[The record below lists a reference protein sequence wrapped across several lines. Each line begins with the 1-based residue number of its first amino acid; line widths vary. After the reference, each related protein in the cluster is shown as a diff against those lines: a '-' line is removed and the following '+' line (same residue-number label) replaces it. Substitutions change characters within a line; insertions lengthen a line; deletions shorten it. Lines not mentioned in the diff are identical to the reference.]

1 MAQLPLEQAIPRFRQ
16 NEERV
21 DTFVNGGP
29 SSTFLTSTGTSVPSI
44 QKFLADKNA
53 EINVG
58 AGSIL
63 TQVTAQANVSKD
75 VGARFMT
82 PKAADPTTRDDGTPL
97 QGGDSYWNTTLGVM
111 RTRVGSSF
119 VNGTLSGTTPPQF
132 DNGVNYAT
140 TAFVQR
146 ALGNFSEAYTIGGN
160 VTLTV
165 ADAGK
170 LVISALSSAAT
181 VTLPSFASVPAG
193 ATFTVSNTGT
203 ANVTVSGG
211 GTNIDLGPANAAS
224 AVLAPS
230 QSITVVRATG
240 SSVWQTIGTPFN
252 VNNSAAPLPTASVAN
267 GQWLTISPGAGIAAV
282 LPAGGTWAWVLM
294 RFNSGAFAA
303 VNTGVSVGGTTIGS
317 AVSGNLWVG
326 FAWRIA

>member
-1 MAQLPLEQAIPRFRQ
+1 MAQLPLEHAIPRFRL
-16 NEERV
+16 NEEQV

-44 QKFLADKNA
+44 RKFLADKNA

-75 VGARFMT
+75 VGSRFMT

-97 QGGDSYWNTTLGVM
+97 QAGDSYWNTTLGVM

-146 ALGNFSEAYTIGGN
+146 ALGNFSEAYTISGN

-170 LVISALSSAAT
+170 LIISALSAPPT
-181 VTLPSFASVPAG
+181 VTLPAFASVPAG

-203 ANVTVSGG
+203 ANVIVSGN
-211 GTNIDLGPANAAS
+211 GTNIDLGPANAATL
-224 AVLAPS
+224 VLAPN
-230 QSITVVRATG
+230 QSVTVVRATG
-240 SSVWQTIGTPFN
+240 SSVWLTVGTPFN
-252 VNNSAAPLPTASVAN
+252 VNNSAAPLPIASAAN
-267 GQWLTISPGAGIAAV
+267 GQWLTISPDAGVAAV

-303 VNTGVSVGGTTIGS
+303 VNTGVNSGGTTIGG
-317 AVSGNLWVG
+317 AVAGNLWVG

>member
-1 MAQLPLEQAIPRFRQ
+1 MSQLPLQQAIPRFRL

-21 DTFVNGGP
+21 DLFVNGGLND
-29 SSTFLTSTGTSVPSI
+29 TFLTSTGTAVPSI
-44 QKFLADKNA
+44 RKFLADKNS

-58 AGSIL
+58 AASVL
-63 TQVTAQANVSKD
+63 AQATTQADRAVN

-82 PKAADPTTRDDGTPL
+82 PKAADPTTRDDGTAL
-97 QGGDSYWNTTLGVM
+97 ADGDSYWNTTLGVM

-132 DNGVNYAT
+132 DNGINYAT

-146 ALGNFSEAYTIGGN
+146 ALGNYSEAYTIGGN

-170 LVISALSSAAT
+170 LVISALTTAVT
-181 VTLPSFASVPAG
+181 VTLPSFASVPSG
-193 ATFTVSNTGT
+193 AKFTVTNTGT
-203 ANVTVSGG
+203 NNVTVNGG

-224 AVLAPS
+224 VVLGKN
-230 QSITVVRATG
+230 QSIEVLRATG

-252 VNNSAAPLPTASVAN
+252 VTQTAAPLPIASAAI
-267 GQWLTISPGAGIAAV
+267 GQWLTIAPNAGIAAV

-303 VNTGVSVGGTTIGS
+303 VNTGVSAGGTTIGA
-317 AVSGNLWVG
+317 AVAGDLWVG